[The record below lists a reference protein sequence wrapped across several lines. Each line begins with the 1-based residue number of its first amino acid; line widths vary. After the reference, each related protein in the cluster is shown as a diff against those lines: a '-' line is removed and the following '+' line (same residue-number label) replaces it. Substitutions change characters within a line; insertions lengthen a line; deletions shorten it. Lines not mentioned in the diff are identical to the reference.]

1 MTMRYEKITHVDVNN
16 GLGCR
21 VTLWISGCTHHCIGC
36 HNTSAWDFNSGKV
49 YGTEDEQKLFS
60 YISLP
65 YIKGLTLS
73 GGEPLDSIIDVIA
86 LCERFK
92 KNFPNKDIW
101 LYSGYTIEQ
110 IKNDEAKSE
119 ILKYID
125 YLVDGEFKHKLKDIT
140 LAFRGSSNQN
150 IWKKNENNGEF
161 ERCNLD

>member
-1 MTMRYEKITHVDVNN
+1 MRYEEITYVDVNN

-21 VTLWISGCTHHCIGC
+21 VTLWISGCTHHCVGC
-36 HNTSAWDFNSGKV
+36 HNKGTWSFNSGKI
-49 YGTEDEQKLFS
+49 YDTKDEQKLFS

-73 GGEPLDSIIDVIA
+73 GGEPLDSAIDVIA

-92 KNFPNKDIW
+92 QKFPDKDIW

-110 IKNDEAKSE
+110 IKNDKTKSE

>member
-1 MTMRYEKITHVDVNN
+1 MRYEKITHVDVNN

-21 VTLWISGCTHHCIGC
+21 VTLWISGCTHHCVGC
-36 HNTSAWDFNSGKV
+36 HNKLTWDFNTGKI
-49 YGTEDEQKLFS
+49 YDTDAEQKLFS

-65 YIKGLTLS
+65 YINGMTLS
-73 GGEPLDSIIDVIA
+73 GGEPLDSAVDVIS

-92 KNFPNKDIW
+92 KKFPDKDIW

-110 IKNDEAKSE
+110 IINDGTKNR
-119 ILKYID
+119 ILEYVD

-161 ERCNLD
+161 EKCNLD